1 MVVRGSNFGPA
12 TLNAVDDAVYEP
24 LGLPLRFHARC
35 TVTVNDTELTCV
47 TPGGVGSLLLW
58 SVTISGQVSTNP
70 RTGYRAPGVDAVQ
83 AMSSVTGAPVA
94 SNALPT
100 SGLAHAL
107 VFTGDYFGGVALGV
121 PVTAVGVGQS
131 EVRATCWAAWCWG
144 CETVCVCLSISTEE

>member
-1 MVVRGSNFGPA
+1 MRGSNFGPA

-70 RTGYRAPGVDAVQ
+70 RTRYRAPALEGVQ
-83 AMSSVTGAPVA
+83 A
-94 SNALPT
+94 
-100 SGLAHAL
+100 L
-107 VFTGDYFGGVALGV
+107 VDLMRDFEARHG
-121 PVTAVGVGQS
+121 
-131 EVRATCWAAWCWG
+131 
-144 CETVCVCLSISTEE
+144 

>member
-1 MVVRGSNFGPA
+1 VVIRGSNFGPT
-12 TLNAVDDAVYEP
+12 TLNAVDDVVYEP

-70 RTGYRAPGVDAVQ
+70 RTRYRAPALEGVQ

-131 EVRATCWAAWCWG
+131 EVRAEGWAASCWG
-144 CETVCVCLSISTEE
+144 CGTVCVCLP